1 MQEKIGSALVWLR
14 NDLRINDHHA
24 LFHATQK
31 YQRIVAYYSF
41 DPSQFELTKWGF
53 KKTERYRAQFL
64 IDTVQQLKED
74 LAFLNITL
82 IVDKESP
89 KVGISRWSKELNI
102 TALYF
107 QEEWTWEE
115 KKDVKK
121 F

>member
-14 NDLRINDHHA
+14 NDLRINDNHA

-31 YQRIVAYYSF
+31 HQRVVAYYTF
-41 DPSQFELTKWGF
+41 DPSHYELTKWGF

-74 LAFLNITL
+74 LALLNITL

-89 KVGISRWSKELNI
+89 KDGIYNWSKELNN
-102 TALYF
+102 TAQYY
-107 QEEWTWEE
+107 QEE
-115 KKDVKK
+115 
-121 F
+121 